1 MGEYRRFEMRRGFI
15 GLLLMCLMLGAGPK
29 AFASDVVTT
38 NESIESESETSIPM
52 IDLVMSTPID
62 QEDDIKS
69 EEKQLNQEEKKEK
82 ASLKILSPE
91 DRFVTTDREVSLS
104 VSAINGDS
112 IDVFVYKMGED
123 FPRLKAKDIEV
134 KDIGICLH
142 ELKFENT
149 GKYSIVVELKSDGEK
164 VAKVETSL
172 SIIDKKEARE
182 YMKKTI
188 EKLDIENVFKQVIET
203 KDEKS
208 DTVEEETLEDE
219 LIEDEFIEI
228 EFEKEKNET
237 VKKLDAKGSISINQ
251 EPATEEEK

>member
-1 MGEYRRFEMRRGFI
+1 
-15 GLLLMCLMLGAGPK
+15 
-29 AFASDVVTT
+29 
-38 NESIESESETSIPM
+38 
-52 IDLVMSTPID
+52 
-62 QEDDIKS
+62 
-69 EEKQLNQEEKKEK
+69 
-82 ASLKILSPE
+82 
-91 DRFVTTDREVSLS
+91 
-104 VSAINGDS
+104 
-112 IDVFVYKMGED
+112 
-123 FPRLKAKDIEV
+123 
-134 KDIGICLH
+134 
-142 ELKFENT
+142 

-237 VKKLDAKGSISINQ
+237 VKKSDAKGSISINQ